1 MIHLGNYEEFFILYM
16 DNELDADG
24 KKMVEDFLIQHPD
37 LQSELE
43 MLMSTQLPMESF
55 IMDKEA
61 LHSDVM
67 KGNLVD
73 ENLLLYIDEEL
84 PASQMKEVELEIASN
99 KEYGMQHQA
108 LLRTKLD
115 ASEVIHYPNKKE
127 LYRNEERKGMVFNPW
142 MRIAA
147 AIMVILS
154 MGVIYLAN
162 NSSPVTDNN
171 ITAYKENQAPVQPAG
186 KNQEDKIQDKDV
198 NMGHQNEIAQADK
211 AADAGKKSFM
221 DDKNLD
227 LPNQVKK
234 NIIDDEQQINDLVAD
249 VYEPRASKTGM
260 IETGSFSDA
269 VDANSTIIQPS
280 EIVNN
285 HSVTSALA
293 SRKTDESA
301 AEMDQSN
308 DVANNKGS
316 FKGFLR
322 KATRLIEKKTGI
334 DPTND
339 GELLIGAV
347 AINLK

>member
-16 DNELDADG
+16 DNELDANG
-24 KKMVEDFLIQHPD
+24 KKMVEDFLLQHPD

-43 MLMSTQLPMESF
+43 MLMSTRLPMESLF
-55 IMDKEA
+55 VDKDA

-73 ENLLLYIDEEL
+73 ENLLLYIDGEL
-84 PASQMKEVELEIASN
+84 PASQKKELELELASN
-99 KEYGMQHQA
+99 KEYGMQHQM
-108 LLRTKLD
+108 LRRTKLD
-115 ASEVIHYPNKKE
+115 ASEIIPYPNKKE
-127 LYRNEERKGMVFNPW
+127 LYRKEERRGMVFSPW

-147 AIMVILS
+147 AVMVILA
-154 MGVIYLAN
+154 MGVVYLAN
-162 NSSPVTDNN
+162 NKAPVSDGNV
-171 ITAYKENQAPVQPAG
+171 TAYENKKEANTPFVKGPAG
-186 KNQEDKIQDKDV
+186 NKEKIEV
-198 NMGHQNEIAQADK
+198 PQNEIAQTTKLPD
-211 AADAGKKSFM
+211 DAGSNEMKNKKA
-221 DDKNLD
+221 LD

-234 NIIDDEQQINDLVAD
+234 NIVEDEQKINDLVAD
-249 VYEPRASKTGM
+249 VYEPRASKTGI

-269 VDANSTIIQPS
+269 VNGNSTIIQPS
-280 EIVNN
+280 EIVNT

-293 SRKTDESA
+293 SRKTDESV